1 MRRISLPAF
10 VCATVLAIASPALAQ
25 ITANKVAATQTVQ
38 RSSESE
44 LVRTWYRDYLGREP
58 GPELAAWVEL
68 LRGGMSPVDVQATV
82 LGSDEYFNQQG
93 RDPQTFVLETLQ
105 AVTWQAPST
114 SLLRQWNDRLTALR
128 GDRFALARE
137 ILLTYNQP
145 QTTTGQASDIALRLT
160 NAAKLLQDTAD
171 FELSGTTQGRQV
183 ALRAKALYDSC
194 VVLQRTIGVSNSYRL
209 DNVLA
214 AARTVESSY
223 NAVQATLNN
232 PPGTAPSTSAIA
244 RRVDSMLT
252 DLQVALQPQTN
263 PYPTNPGPRPGPI
276 VPTPTTPAPGAGYDQ
291 VKLQQQLES
300 VARGIQ
306 SVAQIFSSQPSGN
319 YTYRVLLT
327 DLNSFASQIDALE
340 TSVARGTSLQRLQ
353 WEWQTLNAQAQ
364 RLRPQVLNG
373 NPPTFTRLFWTSV
386 ESGMEQMGETLGIAP
401 NGNTGTVPPPVV
413 RPNIDLVAICDQA
426 VGQTDAFLTGLS
438 PYVFGIPEVPRL
450 QRDMRTVR
458 NQILTVRQMILQQS
472 PTTQIQDQVRLA
484 RLQYE
489 ASYDIWSAMV
499 DGYKLTNYTKISPIG
514 ASLRSIEEGLTGV
527 SSDPNVYLR
536 PGTPSRVAEL
546 ISTFD
551 TELARYQQTLAPF
564 ANYPEYRNLVL
575 FAEQLAGYSKNLKQL
590 ELDRARNLADEQRL
604 IAGMQRVVDLVDSYN
619 TQLEE
624 GAGRS
629 NDRNALT
636 KALELRRSLSRIAN
650 LVNDLEH
657 EIR

>member
-1 MRRISLPAF
+1 M
-10 VCATVLAIASPALAQ
+10 
-25 ITANKVAATQTVQ
+25 
-38 RSSESE
+38 
-44 LVRTWYRDYLGREP
+44 
-58 GPELAAWVEL
+58 
-68 LRGGMSPVDVQATV
+68 
-82 LGSDEYFNQQG
+82 
-93 RDPQTFVLETLQ
+93 
-105 AVTWQAPST
+105 
-114 SLLRQWNDRLTALR
+114 
-128 GDRFALARE
+128 
-137 ILLTYNQP
+137 
-145 QTTTGQASDIALRLT
+145 
-160 NAAKLLQDTAD
+160 
-171 FELSGTTQGRQV
+171 
-183 ALRAKALYDSC
+183 
-194 VVLQRTIGVSNSYRL
+194 
-209 DNVLA
+209 
-214 AARTVESSY
+214 
-223 NAVQATLNN
+223 
-232 PPGTAPSTSAIA
+232 
-244 RRVDSMLT
+244 
-252 DLQVALQPQTN
+252 
-263 PYPTNPGPRPGPI
+263 
-276 VPTPTTPAPGAGYDQ
+276 
-291 VKLQQQLES
+291 
-300 VARGIQ
+300 
-306 SVAQIFSSQPSGN
+306 
-319 YTYRVLLT
+319 
-327 DLNSFASQIDALE
+327 
-340 TSVARGTSLQRLQ
+340 
-353 WEWQTLNAQAQ
+353 
-364 RLRPQVLNG
+364 
-373 NPPTFTRLFWTSV
+373 
-386 ESGMEQMGETLGIAP
+386 
-401 NGNTGTVPPPVV
+401 V